1 MTDVHLPAE
10 LAQTGTRIKVE
21 TRYGPVTGGRA
32 LNGAATFLEIPY
44 GLPPN
49 RWEDPLPLS
58 SSYRYEEKE
67 YIYEN
72 TYAAQPKNDG
82 QAAAIPY
89 KDKVGLGEPS
99 ENALFLN
106 IVSPPDFPEKK
117 GFPVR
122 VYIHGGFLQFGS
134 PHSLMS
140 QPQYIAAERS
150 EVWINIGYRLSAFG
164 FLASDEPDLHGNYGF
179 MDQYLALEWI
189 RDNIE
194 AFGGDPSDIR
204 ITGLS
209 AGAHSVH
216 QILHHVSHLPHG
228 VMAPFQSAVLQSN
241 AIMTVPKT
249 PTELRAQYAALCTA
263 LDLEPA
269 APDTLAALR
278 DPARVPASRITRAIE
293 TDAVGTEHGTY
304 RGALSAPWLPVP
316 SAADSSTD
324 PMTWQRT
331 GALAHA
337 LHAKGVKSILLGDV
351 PDEWYLYSIAHPI
364 RRAADVPVNLRRYY
378 PGELVDKMLTLW
390 DELPEDASAEV
401 AARRFG
407 EVLCAGQVHV
417 PVRVLHRDLVSAG
430 FPVVRYAV
438 RWAPEGVRP
447 FGKWMSFTIIFTC

>member
-1 MTDVHLPAE
+1 MADLHLPAE
-10 LAQTGTRIKVE
+10 LAQTGERIEVE

-32 LNGAATFLEIPY
+32 LNGAAAFLEIPY
-44 GLPPN
+44 GLLPN
-49 RWEDPLPLS
+49 RWEDPQPLS
-58 SSYRYEEKE
+58 SSFRYEDKE
-67 YIYEN
+67 YVHEKI
-72 TYAAQPKNDG
+72 YAAQPTNDG

-106 IVSPPDFPEKK
+106 IVSPPAFPEKK

-150 EVWINIGYRLSAFG
+150 EVWVNIGYRLSAFG

-216 QILHHVSHLPHG
+216 QILHHVSHLPEG

-249 PTELRAQYAALCTA
+249 PADLRTQYAALCTA
-263 LDLEPA
+263 LNLDPA
-269 APDTLAALR
+269 APDTLATLR
-278 DPARVPASRITRAIE
+278 DPTRVPASRITHAIE

-304 RGALSAPWLPVP
+304 RGALSAPWL
-316 SAADSSTD
+316 STEAGHD

-337 LHAKGVKSILLGDV
+337 LRAKGVKSILLGDV

-364 RRAADVPVNLRRYY
+364 QAAADIPVNLRRYY
-378 PGELVDKMLTLW
+378 PGDLVDKMLKLW
-390 DELPEDASAEV
+390 DELPGDATKEV

-407 EVLCAGQVHV
+407 EVLSAGQVHV
-417 PVRVLHRDLVSAG
+417 PVRMLHRDLVNAG

-438 RWAPEGVRP
+438 RWAPEGVKP
-447 FGKWMSFTIIFTC
+447 FGEQMFLVF